1 MELTMADIPRYAI
14 VLTHNRP
21 ELLAQ
26 CVAAIRAQA
35 DVVLVIDNASD
46 PPVPPAKHYG
56 VTVMNI
62 PDQPP
67 NLSRLWN
74 TGLDWVETW
83 VSTNIPATPEWD
95 VAVLCDDVTV
105 PNGWFETVA
114 TGMRAYGAAAAST
127 HQWSEVHAPI
137 LKQAPDNDLNNRM
150 CGWAFVVAGEKNLR
164 ADEDLRWWWCD
175 TDMDWQARNNGGM
188 VIVPGPV
195 AKNIHPNDFTYRVP
209 GLAEQTGVDGLNFA
223 RKWGSRPW

>member
-1 MELTMADIPRYAI
+1 VVLLVIPRYAI

-26 CVAAIRAQA
+26 CVAAIREQS
-35 DVVLVIDNASD
+35 DFTIVIDNASD
-46 PPVPPAKHYG
+46 PPVALADFPDP
-56 VTVMNI
+56 VNI
-62 PDQPP
+62 LTLIRDPEQPP

-74 TGLDWVETW
+74 RGFDTIMDRAL
-83 VSTNIPATPEWD
+83 SSEWD
-95 VAVLCDDVTV
+95 VAVLCDDVIV
-105 PNGWFETVA
+105 PDGWFETVA
-114 TGMRAYGAAAAST
+114 TGMRANGAAAAST

-164 ADEDLRWWWCD
+164 ADEDLKWWWCD
-175 TDMDWQARNNGGM
+175 TDMDWQARNSGGM

-209 GLAEQTGVDGLNFA
+209 GLAEQTGVDGLTFT
-223 RKWGSRPW
+223 RKWGGRPW

>member
-1 MELTMADIPRYAI
+1 VVLLVIPRYAI

-21 ELLAQ
+21 ELLTQ

-46 PPVPPAKHYG
+46 PPVALDDFPDP
-56 VTVMNI
+56 VNI
-62 PDQPP
+62 LTLIRDPEQPP

-74 TGLDWVETW
+74 RGFDRIMNRAL
-83 VSTNIPATPEWD
+83 SPEWD
-95 VAVLCDDVTV
+95 VAVLCDDVIV
-105 PNGWFETVA
+105 PDGWFETVA
-114 TGMRAYGAAAAST
+114 TGMRANGAAAAST
-127 HQWSEVHAPI
+127 HQWSEVHTPI
-137 LKQAPDNDLNNRM
+137 LKKAPDNDLNNRM

-164 ADEDLRWWWCD
+164 ADEDLKWWWCD

-209 GLAEQTGVDGLNFA
+209 GLAEQTGVDGLTFT
-223 RKWGSRPW
+223 RKWGGRPW